1 MQMRPA
7 GKYGMRDLHQEID
20 LLDRK
25 MAYCRDFERFECD
38 TDRAAALRKLTT
50 KRASLIKTVQEATE
64 RGLECEPKYMARS
77 IAAAAT
83 GEKAGS

>member
-1 MQMRPA
+1 MKPA

-25 MAYCRDFERFECD
+25 MAYSRDHEQFACD
-38 TDRAAALRKLTT
+38 SDRAAALRKLTT
-50 KRASLIKTVQEATE
+50 RRLSLIKTVNEATA

-77 IAAAAT
+77 IAGVAT
-83 GEKAGS
+83 SEKAGS